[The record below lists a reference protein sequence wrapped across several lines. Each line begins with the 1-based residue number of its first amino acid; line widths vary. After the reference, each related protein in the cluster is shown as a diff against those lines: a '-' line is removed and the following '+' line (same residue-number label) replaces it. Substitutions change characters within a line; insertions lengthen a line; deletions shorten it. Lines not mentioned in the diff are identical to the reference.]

1 MKALRRAALF
11 MTAVAVLAGIAHGSK
26 VKEID
31 RELQGHDIELKEIRK
46 RIEEGRR
53 KLDHLKRE
61 ERDVMKK
68 LDVIDDDL
76 DLTLR
81 YLRTLGDKEKGL
93 SEQIILLEGR
103 LAELQDDLAMRTEQ
117 MKRRLRNIYKQGQPG
132 FLDAF
137 LGTRSLTQSFE
148 RMRFFQSLNAY
159 DRNSVAELNR
169 TRQAVSEQ
177 KSTLETKLLD
187 IQQVQSEREKQKE
200 NLIVQRKQKTVLLN
214 AIETKKANYEQ
225 MVKELKE
232 SQKAITGLISA
243 LQLRKKKE
251 QESTAKKPGE
261 KRERAQPSPFK
272 GRIQWPTTGTVVR
285 RLGKFQHPR
294 YKTTTMN
301 LGIDIKAEAGQ
312 PVVAVSA
319 GTAVYVGRMRGYGN
333 LLIVE
338 HEGSLY
344 SLYAHL
350 NEIVVKPDQK
360 VEAGELVGHV
370 GDTGSFEGAKLHF
383 ELRQDKEI
391 LDPEKYLP

>member
-1 MKALRRAALF
+1 MNGFLRAALF
-11 MTAVAVLAGIAHGSK
+11 IALMAVLSGLAYGSK
-26 VKEID
+26 IKEID
-31 RELQGHDIELKEIRK
+31 RELRGHDLELKEIQK
-46 RIEEGRR
+46 KIEESRR

-68 LDVIDDDL
+68 LDIIDDDL

-93 SEQIILLEGR
+93 YEQIILLEGR
-103 LAELQDDLAMRTEQ
+103 LTELQDDLAMRMEQ
-117 MKRRLRNIYKQGQPG
+117 MKRRLRNIYKQGRPG
-132 FLDAF
+132 FIDAF

-159 DRNSVAELNR
+159 DRNSVGELNR
-169 TRQAVSEQ
+169 ARQAVVEQ
-177 KSTLETKLLD
+177 KRTLEMKLAE
-187 IQQVQSEREKQKE
+187 IQHVQSEREQ
-200 NLIVQRKQKTVLLN
+200 QRESLLAQRQQKTVLLN

-225 MVKELKE
+225 MVKDLKE
-232 SQKAITGLISA
+232 SQKAITDLIAA
-243 LQLRKKKE
+243 LQTRKKKE
-251 QESTAKKPGE
+251 LESQKPGE

-272 GRIQWPTTGTVVR
+272 GRILWPTTGTVVR
-285 RLGKFQHPR
+285 RLGKYQHPK

-312 PVVAVSA
+312 PVVSA
-319 GTAVYVGRMRGYGN
+319 SSGTVAYVGRMRGYGN

-338 HEGSLY
+338 HAGSLY

-350 NEIVVKPDQK
+350 NEIVVKPEQK
-360 VEAGELVGHV
+360 VEAGELIGRV

-383 ELRQDKEI
+383 ELRQGKEI